1 MAALL
6 LLGLPLAA
14 ANDLCV
20 QLPPEY
26 SFRGPVAAEE
36 LLLSELR
43 RRSAPAADTSGW
55 GVAAAGS
62 RCSEAAP
69 AVVSLAV
76 AGTRDNGWSR
86 RAEDQP
92 SPCGLALGR
101 GAESFLI
108 CGRPQR
114 LEVLARSD
122 RGLMLGVGIKLVDF
136 KIEIGRVFEGDFQR
150 LVIADEISPDSCR
163 LWDIETGQKLDK
175 DVFRR
180 DLGNLADAY
189 TEVARRL
196 GVLPS
201 NVTHATKPHLIN

>member
-86 RAEDQP
+86 RVEDQP

-122 RGLMLGVGIKLVDF
+122 RGLMLAVGRLLRE
-136 KIEIGRVFEGDFQR
+136 IEIAPTGELTLPTGEIALAVEPPPFGRMRGHQLTD
-150 LVIADEISPDSCR
+150 
-163 LWDIETGQKLDK
+163 W
-175 DVFRR
+175 
-180 DLGNLADAY
+180 
-189 TEVARRL
+189 
-196 GVLPS
+196 
-201 NVTHATKPHLIN
+201 